1 VDVMLNKDR
10 KPAMGSNA
18 TPSAGATGGL
28 SGCMAGEEDAPDLK
42 RLKQLPSESVLVLG
56 MVFFSGTAVLSCQQI
71 EV

>member
-1 VDVMLNKDR
+1 
-10 KPAMGSNA
+10 
-18 TPSAGATGGL
+18 
-28 SGCMAGEEDAPDLK
+28 MAGEEDAPDLK